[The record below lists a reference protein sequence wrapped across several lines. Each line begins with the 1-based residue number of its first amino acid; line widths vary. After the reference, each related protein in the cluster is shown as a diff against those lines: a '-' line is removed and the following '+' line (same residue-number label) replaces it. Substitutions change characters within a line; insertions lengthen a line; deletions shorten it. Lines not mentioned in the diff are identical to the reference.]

1 VEEFNQKLLQIIDW
15 VYKEEQNL
23 RDKLTDKEYSE
34 TGTFN
39 KWSAKDIIAHTS
51 FWKLLRAKSIDAV
64 LRGETP
70 AEIGDFQKINEGVFR
85 EYINHSWD
93 DIIDYS
99 KKAYNSLKKIINTA
113 SSEDLN
119 NEKTFPLQGN
129 MPIWKI
135 IVIYCCLH
143 PLDHLDKY
151 YTNRNQTYYAINLWK
166 EAIDLLERLPASS
179 GIIGNAKY
187 NLSRFYALS
196 GQKFI
201 AIRTL
206 NQAVQLNPKLIKR
219 STEDPDLSSIRDQLE

>member
-1 VEEFNQKLLQIIDW
+1 MEEFNQKLLQLTEW
-15 VYKEEQNL
+15 VYKEEQTL
-23 RDKLTDKEYSE
+23 RDKLNKKEYAE
-34 TGTFN
+34 TGTFK

-51 FWKLLRAKSIDAV
+51 FWKLLRAKSINAV
-64 LRGETP
+64 LSGKTP
-70 AEIGDFQKINEGVFR
+70 AEIGDFQKINEGIFR
-85 EYINHSWD
+85 EFINHSWD

-99 KKAYNSLKKIINTA
+99 KKAYNSLKKIINSTT
-113 SSEDLN
+113 SEDLN
-119 NEKTFPLQGN
+119 SEKKFPLQGN

-151 YTNRNQTYYAINLWK
+151 YANRDQTYYAINLWK

-179 GIIGNAKY
+179 GIIGNSKY

-206 NQAVQLNPKLIKR
+206 NQAIQLNPKLIKR
-219 STEDPDLSSIRDQLE
+219 STEDSDIFDTK